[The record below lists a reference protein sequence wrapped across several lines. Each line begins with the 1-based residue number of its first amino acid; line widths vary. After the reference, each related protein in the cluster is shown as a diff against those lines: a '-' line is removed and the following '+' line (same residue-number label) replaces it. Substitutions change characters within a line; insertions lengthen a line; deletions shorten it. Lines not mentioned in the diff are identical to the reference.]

1 MSKRFKRLF
10 LSTFL
15 IALSLCFVFAFGCS
29 GKGDDNGGT
38 NTQELAIDEGDIVK
52 SVGNRIYKVQS
63 DGVTVYEVS
72 DGSATLVASLS
83 DTRRIVPVETY
94 VTDDKLV
101 VIAGKSNEMLS
112 ETAGYS
118 EYVKTSYSTLAV
130 YSFDIKDIP
139 VPDSS
144 KPALD
149 LSERIEY
156 RFEMP
161 ARYLTSRLNTTTG
174 EMIFAL
180 NYPELSIKY
189 TETEGSIGKVPTIA
203 GINYSEGNKDGLT
216 QKTLENLSRIKFA
229 SENYAGSTA
238 TLFMKFNLAD
248 VGAGCVMSGV
258 YGAAYDTLYVSENG
272 IYPVFWG
279 EKNGAASGCFFS
291 FGELETYVLKLNS
304 ATLET
309 VNAVNLSGYTVYDRQ
324 ALKQF
329 GDKLYV
335 VCSRTNGAGT
345 SVVAFNASDLSLC
358 SELKN
363 IAPDEDVKSV
373 SYKKEADGKLSCLI
387 TTYRNIDPLFKVD
400 ITDPENMSLTGELS
414 AIGYPTYI
422 LNLCKENETDLGHS
436 CELDGLSVGIGYG
449 GTEQSANRRI
459 LKVTL
464 YDTTKSS
471 VTALDYLTLSGLS
484 YAEAIR
490 DSRAVCVFE
499 GGYFGFA
506 VSYYGSTYSAEIGS
520 QVYDYDDIRQAFLVF
535 GVKDGKLENIAMLSN
550 FGEEGTSSYLKTEGY
565 TGYGI
570 FRLSATRARY
580 ISGYLYVLSDGA
592 MSSYKVNTE
601 GAVSLEH
608 VALTDTALKK
618 LAPYKEASPEG
629 GVREISSKE

>member
-1 MSKRFKRLF
+1 
-10 LSTFL
+10 
-15 IALSLCFVFAFGCS
+15 
-29 GKGDDNGGT
+29 
-38 NTQELAIDEGDIVK
+38 
-52 SVGNRIYKVQS
+52 
-63 DGVTVYEVS
+63 
-72 DGSATLVASLS
+72 
-83 DTRRIVPVETY
+83 
-94 VTDDKLV
+94 
-101 VIAGKSNEMLS
+101 
-112 ETAGYS
+112 
-118 EYVKTSYSTLAV
+118 
-130 YSFDIKDIP
+130 
-139 VPDSS
+139 
-144 KPALD
+144 
-149 LSERIEY
+149 
-156 RFEMP
+156 
-161 ARYLTSRLNTTTG
+161 
-174 EMIFAL
+174 
-180 NYPELSIKY
+180 
-189 TETEGSIGKVPTIA
+189 
-203 GINYSEGNKDGLT
+203 
-216 QKTLENLSRIKFA
+216 
-229 SENYAGSTA
+229 
-238 TLFMKFNLAD
+238 MKFNLTD
-248 VGAGCVMSGV
+248 FGAGCVMSGV

-592 MSSYKVNTE
+592 ISSYKVNTE